1 MTTDELTKMAEE
13 QWERLAQEAKK
24 EKATQPE
31 DWGNRCK
38 KSIPAFLD
46 QAKKVLSEEQLE
58 RFKTTLTTP
67 CRGDDRPEA
76 PPAPGNAPQRESSSL
91 RR

>member
-1 MTTDELTKMAEE
+1 MADE

-46 QAKKVLSEEQLE
+46 QAKKVLSEEQLD

-76 PPAPGNAPQRESSSL
+76 PPAPGNTPSARKRPCCGDDQ
-91 RR
+91 